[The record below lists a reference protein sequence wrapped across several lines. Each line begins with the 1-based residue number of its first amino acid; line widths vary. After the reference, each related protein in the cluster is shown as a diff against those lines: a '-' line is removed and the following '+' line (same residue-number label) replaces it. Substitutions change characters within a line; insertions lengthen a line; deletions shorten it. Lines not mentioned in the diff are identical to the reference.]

1 MYLKVLFLVGVV
13 GAAGGAYAYHQV
25 TVAKLENAVIQLEAN
40 NRTLK
45 ENNNVLQEAVEN
57 NATKVAELE
66 AHREEQQAQVT
77 ELSSKMAGLQKE
89 KNNFLRVFKDHN
101 LTRLARAKPGLIET
115 RVNKKTEAVFRQIE
129 EDSKEIENADD

>member
-1 MYLKVLFLVGVV
+1 MYLKLILVLGVV

-45 ENNNVLQEAVEN
+45 ENNNVLQAAAEN

-66 AHREEQQAQVT
+66 ARREEQQAQVT
-77 ELSSKMAGLQKE
+77 ELTAVTASLQAE
-89 KNNFLRVFKDHN
+89 KSRFMKVFKDHN
-101 LTRLARAKPGLIET
+101 LTRLA
-115 RVNKKTEAVFRQIE
+115 
-129 EDSKEIENADD
+129 